1 MMPNTHNYISEV
13 VTNDSIK
20 FMDNCLL
27 NTRIISHYNM
37 ELTKDNVNMMLD
49 NYIKLQYKYLNIIP
63 PRITAS
69 YEIRYDNFTR
79 KKSDPVGYYNERK
92 FDTENEVEYFYG
104 EIKDVLLKMTNEELL
119 YYNENLLRKKSEE
132 LTAEK
137 LCLSRKVL
145 KPFYKNILSLEML
158 DEFGNPS
165 NEKHLECCI
174 ILDNVAKEDRRKI
187 IHVLYYSNIYD
198 YCTDGENKYKIHIFK
213 RSNKIKTIEELN
225 LMLHNETIPIFT
237 LGDGVNDLE
246 MIKQYNGFF
255 ITNTMKEYRDY
266 SLGEYDSISSLIGD
280 IQLKKVRRR

>member
-1 MMPNTHNYISEV
+1 MKIKDGIIITDYDGTIKSNPYANFENSLFAMKEILENESLIMISTGRLPESMIV
-13 VTNDSIK
+13 
-20 FMDNCLL
+20 
-27 NTRIISHYNM
+27 
-37 ELTKDNVNMMLD
+37 E
-49 NYIKLQYKYLNIIP
+49 
-63 PRITAS
+63 
-69 YEIRYDNFTR
+69 
-79 KKSDPVGYYNERK
+79 NERFGLPFSFLSCGNGNVL
-92 FDTENEVEYFYG
+92 FDENYN
-104 EIKDVLLKMTNEELL
+104 VLFKETID
-119 YYNENLLRKKSEE
+119 SHIIQ
-132 LTAEK
+132 
-137 LCLSRKVL
+137 VL

-174 ILDNVAKEDRRKI
+174 ILDNVAKEERRKI